1 MKFGKLIEYNIR
13 NTFLEKPQGKY
24 GVGKIQCGE
33 TSSRPFSNSQEL
45 LKYIKTKVLIACFC
59 LNKDFLRNKK
69 RFGTGLPVSFSALFL
84 KEGIVLTPKSN
95 CLIAFAS

>member
-1 MKFGKLIEYNIR
+1 MQFVFIVCL
-13 NTFLEKPQGKY
+13 
-24 GVGKIQCGE
+24 
-33 TSSRPFSNSQEL
+33 SQEL